1 MGGADQLFSGNFY
14 DGKRMKL
21 TEENINAKIATI
33 KYDRI
38 RGTTTTLCILTL
50 QNGFVVVGKSACVD
64 PAEFDHTLGESI
76 ALDDAVSK
84 VWELEGYLLAQKI
97 FDEANK

>member
-1 MGGADQLFSGNFY
+1 
-14 DGKRMKL
+14 MKL
-21 TEENINAKIATI
+21 AEEDINAKIANI

-64 PAEFDHTLGESI
+64 PDEFDSAMGKSI

-84 VWELEGYLLAQKI
+84 VWELEGYLLAQHI
-97 FDEANK
+97 YEEANK